1 MKTMVNKAVKDA
13 KKTATAQNSWWYRN
27 KQQIQLQTMI
37 LPAVIFIIIFA
48 YVPMYGLIIAFKDYK
63 VLKGFF
69 GSEWVGIKYFQEFFM
84 DPIFPRLLRNTLGMN
99 LLSFAINFPAP
110 IIFALL
116 LNELRFMRYKKAI
129 QTVSYLPHFV
139 SWVVFGGL
147 ALNILSP
154 TTGAL
159 NGILVKL
166 GVIPE
171 PVNFIAIPEY
181 FWIIMAILSLIK
193 GLGWGSIIYIAAI
206 SGVDPEL
213 YESAVV
219 DGAGRFQRMW
229 HITLPC
235 IAPTISIMLIFA
247 IAGILNTGVEQ
258 LLVLQ
263 NSSNIAMS
271 ETIDTYV
278 YKIGIQQARYSF
290 ATAAGLAKSIVAVL
304 LLLGANYLS
313 KKISENSLF

>member
-206 SGVDPEL
+206 SGVYPEL

>member
-1 MKTMVNKAVKDA
+1 MVNKAVNKDVNNLG
-13 KKTATAQNSWWYRN
+13 TVRNTWWYRN
-27 KQQIQLQTMI
+27 KQQIQLQSMI

-69 GSEWVGIKYFQEFFM
+69 GSEWVGLRYFKEFFM
-84 DPIFPRLLRNTLGMN
+84 DPIFPRLIRNTLGMN

-116 LNELRFMRYKKAI
+116 LNELRFMRYKKVI

-159 NGILVKL
+159 NGILVNIGAL
-166 GVIPE
+166 QE

-181 FWIIMAILSLIK
+181 FWIIMALLSLIK

-229 HITLPC
+229 HITIPC

-247 IAGILNTGVEQ
+247 ISGILNTGVEQ

-263 NSSNIAMS
+263 NSSNISMS

-304 LLLGANYLS
+304 LLLGANNLS

>member
-1 MKTMVNKAVKDA
+1 MR

>member
-1 MKTMVNKAVKDA
+1 MVNKAVKDA

-37 LPAVIFIIIFA
+37 LPAVIFIIIFS